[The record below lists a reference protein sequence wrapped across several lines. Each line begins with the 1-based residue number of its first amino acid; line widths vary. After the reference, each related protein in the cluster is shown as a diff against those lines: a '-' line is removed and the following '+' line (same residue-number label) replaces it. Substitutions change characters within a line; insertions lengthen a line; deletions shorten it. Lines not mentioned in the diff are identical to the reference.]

1 MVYVCYVDKSIRG
14 RSLNIYFEII
24 LRTLDLSRY
33 YLKEVINYQVWY
45 ISFSILGVTKSTSL
59 FKYC

>member
-33 YLKEVINYQVWY
+33 YLKEVINYWY
-45 ISFSILGVTKSTSL
+45 KFGIYRLVFWV
-59 FKYC
+59 